1 MKDPSNCLLGRLE
14 AQISAGS
21 LTDRVVQRVRL
32 RLLNLPQILRHL
44 PRHGEV
50 YDLGCGFGL
59 VAVAA
64 ALAGCRV
71 IGVDLSPER
80 IEQNRSAFSP
90 IANLHFEVGN
100 LESYALPQSLS
111 AILLVDV
118 LHYFSPEQQ
127 NDILIRS
134 WQSLAGGGR
143 LVVRDVIKDASLRF
157 LWNAAHESL
166 LVSLLSWTKTESGSN
181 TFLPK
186 HLWLQRLESL
196 QDGSLVCFERSH
208 RFLPYNDTLM
218 VVEKAMA

>member
-1 MKDPSNCLLGRLE
+1 MLGRLQ
-14 AQISAGS
+14 AQISVGS
-21 LTDRVVQRVRL
+21 FTDRVVQRMRL

-44 PRHGEV
+44 PRQGEV

-59 VAVAA
+59 VAAAA

-80 IEQNRSAFSP
+80 IEHNRSAFSS
-90 IANLHFEVGN
+90 IANLKFEVGN
-100 LESYALPQSLS
+100 LESYELPQSLS

-127 NDILIRS
+127 NDILVRS
-134 WQSLAGGGR
+134 WQSLAGGSR

-166 LVSLLSWTKTESGSN
+166 LVSLLSWTKTDSGTN

-186 HLWLQRLESL
+186 HLWLHRLDSL
-196 QDGSLVCFERSH
+196 QDGRLVCFERSH

-218 VVEKAMA
+218 VVEKVMA